1 MVPVGAHKQD
11 AIPGAPGGADDLS
24 NPVSLDPVCFRS
36 VRGQDRDIQA
46 GERVCAAE
54 NTSLQSVPT
63 ADYLH
68 TPLISGL
75 VLGLACEVTASYF
88 VGVSFDSQKWTD

>member
-24 NPVSLDPVCFRS
+24 NPISLDPVCFRS
-36 VRGQDRDIQA
+36 VCDQDGDIQA
-46 GERVCAAE
+46 RGSVCAAE
-54 NTSLQSVPT
+54 STPFQNIPT

-88 VGVSFDSQKWTD
+88 VGVSFDSQKWTH